1 MGSKRLQ
8 VLLADPSSIIRR
20 GLISML
26 LDLENISVDITEIED
41 LSNLRSVIGKI
52 NPDIVIINPIYLGFS
67 NPKNILIPNKGIKF
81 IALENSIIFEDIL
94 KNFDAKISINDDIPT
109 IEDILKNIN
118 KVTLEESDPELS
130 SREREIVRG
139 IALGK
144 SNKEIAL
151 ELFISTHTVMT
162 HRKNIAAKLKI
173 HNSAGITIYA
183 IVNKLID
190 INDAGF

>member
-26 LDLENISVDITEIED
+26 LDLENISVDITDIED
-41 LSNLRSVIGKI
+41 LSNLRNVIGKI